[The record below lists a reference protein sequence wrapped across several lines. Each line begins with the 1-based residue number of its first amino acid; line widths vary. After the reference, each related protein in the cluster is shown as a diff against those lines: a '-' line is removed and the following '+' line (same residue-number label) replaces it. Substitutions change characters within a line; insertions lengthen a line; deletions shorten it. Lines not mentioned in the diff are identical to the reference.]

1 MSKVSLDLQKSNPQT
16 FSVNIKINRL
26 LLHKLLS
33 ILKILLFIL
42 LPCLIVAFTVGWFI
56 IPMPNFLI
64 PVFLILFTCITCVYI
79 HRFFYISIFK
89 KFSLCVPLF
98 LCLLSGPLSIIRTY
112 RSDNSLGE
120 AAQADMPGLILYTL
134 CDLAICMMVSIL
146 YIRHK
151 YYETNK

>member
-1 MSKVSLDLQKSNPQT
+1 MSKVSFYLQKNNPQT
-16 FSVNIKINRL
+16 FSFNLKIDRL
-26 LLHKLLS
+26 LLHKLLC
-33 ILKILLFIL
+33 ILKAFLLIL
-42 LPCLIVAFTVGWFI
+42 LPCLIVAFTLGWFI
-56 IPMPNFLI
+56 IPMPNSLI

-79 HRFFYISIFK
+79 HRFFYVSILK

-120 AAQADMPGLILYTL
+120 AARADIPGLILYTL
-134 CDLAICMMVSIL
+134 CDLAICMMVSLL

-151 YYETNK
+151 YYEANK